1 MSDWYPPVGFHFKVK
16 VGLSSVSNE
25 PKESRFQEVSGLSKG
40 LEVEEWSEGGE
51 NRFIHR
57 LPLATKYGNVT
68 LKRGMFTG
76 SKLIDWCFDAI
87 DHFSFKPVDIDITLL
102 NEQHQAVSVWNLV
115 NAYPVKWS
123 VTDFKAQDNSILIE
137 SLELAFQY
145 FTKKD
150 N

>member
-1 MSDWYPPVGFHFKVK
+1 MSDWYPPVGFHFKVT
-16 VGLSSVSNE
+16 VNLSGVSNE
-25 PKESRFQEVSGLSKG
+25 PKESRFQEVNGLSKG
-40 LEVEEWSEGGE
+40 LEIEEWSEGGE
-51 NRFIHR
+51 NRFTHR
-57 LPLATKYGNVT
+57 LPLAAKYSNVI
-68 LKRGMFTG
+68 LKRGMFTS

-87 DHFSFKPVDIDITLL
+87 DHFSFNPVDVDIILL
-102 NEQHQAVSVWNLV
+102 NEQHEAVSTWNLV

-123 VTDFKAQDNSILIE
+123 VSDFKAQDNSILIE